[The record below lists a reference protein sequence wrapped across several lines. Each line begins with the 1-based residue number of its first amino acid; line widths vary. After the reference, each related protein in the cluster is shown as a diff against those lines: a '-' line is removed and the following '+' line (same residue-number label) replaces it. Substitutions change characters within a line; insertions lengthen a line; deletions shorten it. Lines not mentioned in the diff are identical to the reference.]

1 MSDLKKLF
9 VRHEI
14 PESRID
20 NGPQSLQKHE
30 TLLIAQI
37 HPQTLE
43 VKEKLNEQWGPLWVK
58 SSPLWIGWFQMC
70 VSYWQFF
77 LNSLAYWETLAK

>member
-9 VRHEI
+9 ARHEI

-43 VKEKLNEQWGPLWVK
+43 VMDKLNEQ
-58 SSPLWIGWFQMC
+58 
-70 VSYWQFF
+70 
-77 LNSLAYWETLAK
+77 

>member
-43 VKEKLNEQWGPLWVK
+43 VKDKLNEQ
-58 SSPLWIGWFQMC
+58 
-70 VSYWQFF
+70 
-77 LNSLAYWETLAK
+77 